1 MKLKSVIK
9 IGLPILGMA
18 VVSISLPLTL
28 TSCSNNESNSQK
40 QSIEFTNDLSPN
52 TEVVKG
58 QNFIQLKVDAKSQ
71 NDKQLGYQWFY
82 KLPAT
87 DSEHANLTDSS
98 EDKIH
103 GFKKIE
109 DNPTATTNTLK
120 IAADLQ
126 KYNGL
131 KVVCATYEI
140 QQARDDESKDET
152 TQFVYSFSKVTTI
165 SVNEEGQA
173 LTSVNSTPNN
183 IKTLNI
189 SSSLTSLDGVLE
201 ENSNTVKSTNP
212 FFTTTAQALGFTV
225 QNTNE
230 YPQIKSME
238 LIPVDSQDNN
248 AETRNFNLK
257 VSLNDGYTWGVDV
270 FKDGEGLN
278 KSRDNSF
285 KINDEQTLVIENLQ
299 SGIKTSYG
307 NLVTYLKYFANRS
320 NADDLSATIQQ
331 IQAGLKGKTYS
342 ASNDLTNFNKL
353 VTGLG
358 YTQEQ
363 VASVGVKLFN
373 TKDWKLVDG
382 WSFPIQFTFNFNSKQ
397 FDSEINY
404 EGQYVG
410 TFGPIKYKVNAN
422 DNKLILDIQNY
433 LTVKVNIEE
442 KNDSTTPDNTL
453 SLKSV
458 KNFISTIQSAS
469 GSANAETYTLENN
482 DGNAVKIN
490 ALAEQLKVPSSV
502 IGKIE
507 FKVTNN
513 SGHTNIQPIIYFTEG
528 VLMDFMSVQFKQNGT
543 TGNVIAKAGYTIDR
557 KIATLTFTP
566 IEASSVTVS

>member
-1 MKLKSVIK
+1 MKLKSAIK
-9 IGLPILGMA
+9 IGLPILGIA
-18 VVSISLPLTL
+18 AVSISLPLAL
-28 TSCSNNESNSQK
+28 TSCSNSESNSQN
-40 QSIEFTNDLSPN
+40 QAIQFTEDLKPN

-82 KLPAT
+82 KLA
-87 DSEHANLTDSS
+87 DYSEHANLTDSS
-98 EDKIH
+98 EDKMH

-126 KYNGL
+126 NYNGL

-140 QQARDDESKDET
+140 QQARDDENKDET

-165 SVNEEGQA
+165 LVNEQSEA
-173 LTSVNSTPNN
+173 LKTVESKPQN

-189 SSSLTSLDGVLE
+189 STSLTSLDGVLE
-201 ENSNTVKSTNP
+201 ENSNTVKSNSS
-212 FFTTTAQALGFTV
+212 FFTTTAQALGFTA
-225 QNTNE
+225 QSDK

-320 NADDLSATIQQ
+320 NANDLSATIQQ

-342 ASNDLTNFNKL
+342 TSNDSSNFNKM
-353 VTGLG
+353 VTALG
-358 YTQEQ
+358 YRQDQ
-363 VASVGVKLFN
+363 VDNVVVKLFN
-373 TKDWKLVDG
+373 TKDWKIIDG
-382 WSFPIQFTFNFNSKQ
+382 WSFPIEFTFNFKNKQ
-397 FDSEINY
+397 FDNKINY
-404 EGQYVG
+404 DGQYDG
-410 TFGPIKYKVNAN
+410 NFGPIKYKVSAN
-422 DNKLILDIQNY
+422 DNKLTLDIQNY
-433 LTVKVNIEE
+433 LSVKIHVEE
-442 KNDSTTPDNTL
+442 TNNSSAPDNTL

-458 KNFISTIQSAS
+458 KDFISTIQGAS
-469 GSANAETYTLENN
+469 GTATTQTYTLENN
-482 DGNAVKIN
+482 TENASKID
-490 ALAEQLKVPSSV
+490 ALAKQLKIPASA
-502 IGKIE
+502 IGKID
-507 FKVTNN
+507 FKVTNS
-513 SGHTNIQPIIYFTEG
+513 SGHASIQPTVYFTKG
-528 VLMDFMSVQFKQNGT
+528 VLMDYMSVKFKQNGNS
-543 TGNVIAKAGYTIDR
+543 GSVIAQANYINGG
-557 KIATLTFTP
+557 KIAVLQFSA
-566 IEASSVTVS
+566 IQASSVTVS

>member
-189 SSSLTSLDGVLE
+189 SSSLTSFRWCIRR
-201 ENSNTVKSTNP
+201 K
-212 FFTTTAQALGFTV
+212 
-225 QNTNE
+225 
-230 YPQIKSME
+230 
-238 LIPVDSQDNN
+238 
-248 AETRNFNLK
+248 
-257 VSLNDGYTWGVDV
+257 
-270 FKDGEGLN
+270 FKH
-278 KSRDNSF
+278 S
-285 KINDEQTLVIENLQ
+285 
-299 SGIKTSYG
+299 
-307 NLVTYLKYFANRS
+307 
-320 NADDLSATIQQ
+320 
-331 IQAGLKGKTYS
+331 
-342 ASNDLTNFNKL
+342 
-353 VTGLG
+353 
-358 YTQEQ
+358 
-363 VASVGVKLFN
+363 
-373 TKDWKLVDG
+373 
-382 WSFPIQFTFNFNSKQ
+382 
-397 FDSEINY
+397 
-404 EGQYVG
+404 
-410 TFGPIKYKVNAN
+410 
-422 DNKLILDIQNY
+422 
-433 LTVKVNIEE
+433 
-442 KNDSTTPDNTL
+442 
-453 SLKSV
+453 
-458 KNFISTIQSAS
+458 
-469 GSANAETYTLENN
+469 
-482 DGNAVKIN
+482 
-490 ALAEQLKVPSSV
+490 
-502 IGKIE
+502 
-507 FKVTNN
+507 
-513 SGHTNIQPIIYFTEG
+513 
-528 VLMDFMSVQFKQNGT
+528 
-543 TGNVIAKAGYTIDR
+543 
-557 KIATLTFTP
+557 
-566 IEASSVTVS
+566 